1 MNGLL
6 GDRRFSAFLSILAM
20 LRAFAATSTPYHR
33 RHFDT
38 APSVEN
44 PTSRAGE
51 TETLCSYISSTLWGA
66 FLVTVFRYQ
75 YRPRLRRPGRMRC
88 QRAVLGG
95 RPDAAKDVGIEEP
108 CLYVGTR
115 SSRRVRGAGRARART
130 RLARPTNMVAQYLL
144 PNTQSARR
152 VYGQCRRSSNSPGCT
167 FRVPAANFTSCRPL
181 LGVENLISAIIF
193 ALNNPVTIGE
203 PHVVQ
208 HFQLMTIG
216 EILTMLRKM
225 QGRSLS
231 TVFSSFC

>member
-1 MNGLL
+1 VADLMLPKTWGLKNL
-6 GDRRFSAFLSILAM
+6 VYMLVRVQVGASAVQDVRKQE
-20 LRAFAATSTPYHR
+20 RA
-33 RHFDT
+33 
-38 APSVEN
+38 
-44 PTSRAGE
+44 
-51 TETLCSYISSTLWGA
+51 L
-66 FLVTVFRYQ
+66 
-75 YRPRLRRPGRMRC
+75 
-88 QRAVLGG
+88 
-95 RPDAAKDVGIEEP
+95 PDQP
-108 CLYVGTR
+108 
-115 SSRRVRGAGRARART
+115 
-130 RLARPTNMVAQYLL
+130 VAQYLL

-167 FRVPAANFTSCRPL
+167 FRVPAANFTSRRPL

-231 TVFSSFC
+231 TVFSYFC

>member
-1 MNGLL
+1 
-6 GDRRFSAFLSILAM
+6 
-20 LRAFAATSTPYHR
+20 
-33 RHFDT
+33 
-38 APSVEN
+38 
-44 PTSRAGE
+44 
-51 TETLCSYISSTLWGA
+51 
-66 FLVTVFRYQ
+66 
-75 YRPRLRRPGRMRC
+75 MRC

-95 RPDAAKDVGIEEP
+95 RPDAAKDVAIKEP
-108 CLYVGTR
+108 CLFVGTR

-167 FRVPAANFTSCRPL
+167 FRVPAANFTIRRPL
-181 LGVENLISAIIF
+181 LGVENLISVIIF

-208 HFQLMTIG
+208 HFQLITIG

-231 TVFSSFC
+231 TVFSSFVDYARPQDELARTGTMRAEDGKP